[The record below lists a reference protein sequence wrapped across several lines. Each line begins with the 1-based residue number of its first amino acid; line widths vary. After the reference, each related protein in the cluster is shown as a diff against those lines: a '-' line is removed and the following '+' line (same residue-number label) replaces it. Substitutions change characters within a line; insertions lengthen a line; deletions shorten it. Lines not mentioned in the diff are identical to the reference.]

1 LYAEDTAA
9 EPRARRGAAG
19 SGFRTPSLDG
29 LRAVSILLVV
39 GAHSI
44 SPGRYPA
51 AFSLFGHLG
60 NTGVRVF
67 FLISGFLI
75 TSLLLKEH
83 AAAGAISLPKFYMRR
98 VIRIFP
104 AFYVYVGIVALLAW
118 TGRIQLLPGDMPHA
132 LTYTMNYHHERSW
145 YVNHLWSLS
154 VEEQFYLLWP
164 AALLI
169 AGPRRAL
176 KGAAAAIVIVPLIRW
191 WIYWD
196 FAREQPMSQYYA
208 TALDRYF
215 QAVCDSLATG
225 CVLAG
230 CYSALGGVRRY
241 VELQGRVWY
250 PLLPLALILASG
262 ALHKVSVPVYLILGQ
277 SGANIGIALLLDY
290 WVRRP
295 DSLSGRVLN
304 LAWMAKI
311 GVWSYSIYLWQEL
324 LLDMTPGGISLAFPW
339 NIAAVL
345 AVSIASYYCVEKQ
358 ALKLRRYF
366 SPSYES
372 LRTVRSV

>member
-1 LYAEDTAA
+1 MA
-9 EPRARRGAAG
+9 EPRARRSAADA
-19 SGFRTPSLDG
+19 GFRVPSLDG

-39 GAHSI
+39 TAHSI
-44 SPGRYPA
+44 SPDRYPT

-75 TSLLLKEH
+75 TSLLLKEY
-83 AAAGAISLPKFYMRR
+83 AASGRISLVNFYMRR

-104 AFYVYVGIVALLAW
+104 AFYAYVGVVALLAW
-118 TGRIQLLPGDMPHA
+118 AGRIQLLPGDMLHA
-132 LTYTMNYHHERSW
+132 LTYTMNYDRYRSW

-176 KGAAAAIVIVPLIRW
+176 KGAAAAIVIVPLARF
-191 WIYWD
+191 WIYLD
-196 FAREQPMSQYYA
+196 FARENPISPYYA

-225 CVLAG
+225 CVVAG
-230 CYSALGGVRRY
+230 CYDALGRVRRY
-241 VELQGRVWY
+241 VELQRRVWY
-250 PLLPLALILASG
+250 PLAPLALILASG
-262 ALHKVSVPVYLILGQ
+262 ALHRVSLPVYLILGQ

-290 WVRRP
+290 WVRQP

-304 LAWMAKI
+304 LGWMAKI
-311 GVWSYSIYLWQEL
+311 GVLSYSIYLWQEL
-324 LLDMTPGGISLAFPW
+324 LLDMTPGGITLPFPL
-339 NIAAVL
+339 NIGAVL
-345 AVSIASYYCVEKQ
+345 AVSLASYYCVEKQ
-358 ALKLRRYF
+358 ALRLRRYF
-366 SPSYES
+366 SPSYAPLS
-372 LRTVRSV
+372 TVRSV

>member
-1 LYAEDTAA
+1 
-9 EPRARRGAAG
+9 
-19 SGFRTPSLDG
+19 
-29 LRAVSILLVV
+29 VV

-44 SPGRYPA
+44 SPDVHPT
-51 AFSLFGHLG
+51 AFSLLGHLG

-83 AAAGAISLPKFYMRR
+83 AASGRISLPKFYMRR

-104 AFYVYVGIVALLAW
+104 AFYVYVGVVAVLAW
-118 TGRIQLLPGDMPHA
+118 VGRIQLLPGDMLHA
-132 LTYTMNYHHERSW
+132 LTYTMNYHEVRSW

-176 KGAAAAIVIVPLIRW
+176 KGAAAAVLIVPLIRW
-191 WIYWD
+191 WIYLD
-196 FAREQPMSQYYA
+196 FAREQPMSPYYA

-225 CVLAG
+225 CVVAG
-230 CYSALGGVRRY
+230 CYEALGRARLY
-241 VELQGRVWY
+241 VEQRRVWY

-262 ALHKVSVPVYLILGQ
+262 ALHKVSVPAYLILGQ

-290 WVRRP
+290 WVRQP
-295 DSLSGRVLN
+295 DSITGKLLN
-304 LAWMAKI
+304 LGWMMRI

-324 LLDMTPGGISLAFPW
+324 LLDMTPGGIILAFPL
-339 NIAAVL
+339 NVLAVL
-345 AVSIASYYCVEKQ
+345 VVSIASYYCVEKQ
-358 ALKLRRYF
+358 ALRLRHYF
-366 SPSYES
+366 SPSYEPLS
-372 LRTVRSV
+372 TVRSV